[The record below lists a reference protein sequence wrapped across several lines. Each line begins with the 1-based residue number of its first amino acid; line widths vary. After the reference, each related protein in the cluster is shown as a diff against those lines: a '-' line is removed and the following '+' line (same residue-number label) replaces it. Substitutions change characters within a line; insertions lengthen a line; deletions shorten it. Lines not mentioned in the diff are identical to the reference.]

1 MTIKMWQIRFEILM
15 RKTLGWL
22 ALFCRTL
29 WCAAHSDTTATLNRA
44 RRGGGISFTPR
55 GLVLFTAREALSP
68 RLRRWTTMKEKVTW
82 ARLVLPTEV
91 TVTRPLAI
99 LVRGQKLLPECPRG
113 CGVTARGSLKAYHSL
128 IDSSSCIS

>member
-1 MTIKMWQIRFEILM
+1 MAIKMRQVRLKVLM
-15 RKTLGWL
+15 RETLGWL

-29 WCAAHSDTTATLNRA
+29 WHALHSNTAATLNRA

-68 RLRRWTTMKEKVTW
+68 RLRRGTTMKEKVTW
-82 ARLVLPTEV
+82 ARLLLPTEV

-113 CGVTARGSLKAYHSL
+113 DGAR
-128 IDSSSCIS
+128 